1 MGLQDVETTKLT
13 KGLLWQ
19 LDKKFVSLLC
29 VGYLFA
35 LMDRSNLGK
44 CLTAPHAIATHTDSP
59 HLFLLLKKLFL
70 FTLYGRSTTPYRSHF
85 AGAVKQPLS
94 DALGLDEEGYALASG
109 IFFVFYLVGDN
120 LYIFAAVSLS
130 HSLTGTTTTATATRA
145 FPICTRTRLL
155 GQMLVRC

>member
-44 CLTAPHAIATHTDSP
+44 CLTAPPAIATHTDSP
-59 HLFLLLKKLFL
+59 HF
-70 FTLYGRSTTPYRSHF
+70 
-85 AGAVKQPLS
+85 
-94 DALGLDEEGYALASG
+94 
-109 IFFVFYLVGDN
+109 IF
-120 LYIFAAVSLS
+120 I
-130 HSLTGTTTTATATRA
+130 
-145 FPICTRTRLL
+145 I
-155 GQMLVRC
+155 